1 MAVALPEGAVAK
13 CAAYLRLLEKW
24 NRVHNLTAVR
34 ETERMVVLHL
44 LDSFSVLPHIE
55 DARSILDVGTG
66 GGLPGIPIAIA
77 RPELRVTLLDSSSKK
92 TTFLEQA
99 RAELALRNVDV
110 VCARVEQWRP
120 EHLFDVVVSRAFA
133 ELGDRAPSG
142 DASRGPGRRVACL
155 RARRETPPRLRRAGA
170 GLVMGRIYV
179 IANQKGGVG
188 KTSVAVNLSASLAHY
203 GRRVLLVD
211 LDPQGNA
218 TTGSGID
225 KSACEKTVYG
235 VLLGEYG
242 LREATVAAQ
251 GAYDVVPSNRELAG
265 AEVELIGLEKRE
277 YRLREAFAGA
287 TEPYDFV
294 VIDCPPAL
302 NMLTVNGFTAADAVI
317 IPMQCEYYALEGL
330 SDLVGTLRKVK
341 QNLNPR
347 IEIEAL
353 VRTMYD
359 PRSTLTVQV
368 SEELKRHYGAKV
380 FDTVIPRN
388 IRIAELLER
397 SGVKVA
403 EAA

>member
-1 MAVALPEGAVAK
+1 M
-13 CAAYLRLLEKW
+13 
-24 NRVHNLTAVR
+24 
-34 ETERMVVLHL
+34 
-44 LDSFSVLPHIE
+44 
-55 DARSILDVGTG
+55 
-66 GGLPGIPIAIA
+66 
-77 RPELRVTLLDSSSKK
+77 
-92 TTFLEQA
+92 
-99 RAELALRNVDV
+99 
-110 VCARVEQWRP
+110 ARV
-120 EHLFDVVVSRAFA
+120 F
-133 ELGDRAPSG
+133 
-142 DASRGPGRRVACL
+142 
-155 RARRETPPRLRRAGA
+155 
-170 GLVMGRIYV
+170 V

-188 KTSVAVNLSASLAHY
+188 KTSVAVNLCASLAHY

-225 KSACEKTVYG
+225 KTACENTVYG
-235 VLLGEYG
+235 VLLGEHG
-242 LREATVAAQ
+242 VAEAVRRCE
-251 GAYDVVPSNRELAG
+251 GNYDIIPSNRDLAG
-265 AEVELIGLEKRE
+265 AEVELIGVDQRE
-277 YRLREAFAGA
+277 YRLRDALA
-287 TEPYDFV
+287 TVTERYDYV

-302 NMLTVNGFTAADAVI
+302 NMLTVNGFAAADAVI

-368 SEELKRHYGAKV
+368 SDELKRHYGDKV

-388 IRIAELLER
+388 VRIAEAPSFGKPVLLHDPQSKGAQAHLQFARELLER
-397 SGVKVA
+397 NGIEVQ